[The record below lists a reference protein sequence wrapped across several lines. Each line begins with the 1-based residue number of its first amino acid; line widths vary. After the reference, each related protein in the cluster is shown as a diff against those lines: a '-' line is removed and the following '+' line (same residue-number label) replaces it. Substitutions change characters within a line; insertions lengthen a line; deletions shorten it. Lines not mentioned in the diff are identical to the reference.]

1 MIHDACVPLLI
12 GVVGHRDLRPED
24 EQALAASFRMI
35 VRTLRA
41 EAPHTPLVLLSGL
54 SPGAACLAADV
65 ALAEDVCLI
74 ACLPSAPER
83 YRREFSDTA
92 SARFEQLLAA
102 ASDVRIDGDDELILH
117 YAQVFVAFWDGV
129 EDSENSTAAA
139 VRLRRHGPPHD
150 SRTRAAFGA
159 ADLGAVYHIWTP
171 HEGNS
176 SAVNVGQLRV
186 LEPGI
191 SRTLQLEE
199 RESDR
204 GVLKRIERFNEDS
217 SHVATP
223 SGDRTVLAP
232 TTVQLEEVADTLA
245 SRFQAVIRR
254 VTVILFSLAFLSAM
268 AVTLVPG
275 PIVNVPL
282 AGIKIAGIA
291 LAFAIYFY
299 ARRSDFQ
306 NRHQDYR
313 ALAEGLRV
321 QAAWSAFGLRD
332 AVYRSY
338 LRFQLGELRWIR
350 EVLKVTHFFQAP
362 SVGTGDTS
370 WVGLQRHYF
379 QQAALFNDRKRRR
392 VGVAAGAAG
401 ILSLCSGIALLL
413 LEHALKSSSLDNANV
428 RFVLSSLITAGVA
441 AATLTLSYAEFR
453 GFADSGRRYARM
465 YEIFELAEEELASTK
480 EPEARAEIMRETG
493 REALAEQAQW
503 LVLRRQ
509 RPIQV
514 VRAG

>member
-1 MIHDACVPLLI
+1 
-12 GVVGHRDLRPED
+12 
-24 EQALAASFRMI
+24 
-35 VRTLRA
+35 
-41 EAPHTPLVLLSGL
+41 
-54 SPGAACLAADV
+54 
-65 ALAEDVCLI
+65 
-74 ACLPSAPER
+74 
-83 YRREFSDTA
+83 
-92 SARFEQLLAA
+92 
-102 ASDVRIDGDDELILH
+102 
-117 YAQVFVAFWDGV
+117 
-129 EDSENSTAAA
+129 
-139 VRLRRHGPPHD
+139 
-150 SRTRAAFGA
+150 
-159 ADLGAVYHIWTP
+159 
-171 HEGNS
+171 
-176 SAVNVGQLRV
+176 
-186 LEPGI
+186 
-191 SRTLQLEE
+191 
-199 RESDR
+199 
-204 GVLKRIERFNEDS
+204 
-217 SHVATP
+217 
-223 SGDRTVLAP
+223 
-232 TTVQLEEVADTLA
+232 VQLEEVADTLA

-350 EVLKVTHFFQAP
+350 EVLKVT
-362 SVGTGDTS
+362 
-370 WVGLQRHYF
+370 HYF